1 MAKQTKE
8 GKVSKGSK
16 VLIKQ
21 DFSSIKPSFD
31 QIPYTV
37 AEVKSTQVTA
47 RNGEKERI
55 NSKLNIV
62 KERLPHLKTRISKEM
77 EINKDSDD

>member
-1 MAKQTKE
+1 MKCSFDRDKHTKE

-21 DFSSIKPSFD
+21 DYSSIKPPFD

-47 RNGEKERI
+47 RNGEKERKRI
-55 NSKLNIV
+55 DSKLNIV
-62 KERLPHLKTRISKEM
+62 KVF
-77 EINKDSDD
+77 